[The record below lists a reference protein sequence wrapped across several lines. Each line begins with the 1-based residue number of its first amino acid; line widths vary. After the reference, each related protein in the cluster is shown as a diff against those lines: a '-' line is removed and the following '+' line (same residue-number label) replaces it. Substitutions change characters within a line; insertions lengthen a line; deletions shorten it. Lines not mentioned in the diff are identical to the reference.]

1 MRQSLIIGILFA
13 VIMRDMAEEVKMLKC
28 CREAVNKGLLV
39 CPKCHQIF
47 MNLGVPNEKVCH

>member
-1 MRQSLIIGILFA
+1 
-13 VIMRDMAEEVKMLKC
+13 MAEEVKMLKC